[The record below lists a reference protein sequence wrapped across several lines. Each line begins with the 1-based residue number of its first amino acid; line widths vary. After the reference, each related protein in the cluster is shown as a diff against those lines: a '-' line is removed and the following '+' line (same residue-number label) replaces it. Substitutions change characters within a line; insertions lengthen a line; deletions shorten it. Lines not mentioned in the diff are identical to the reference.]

1 MRHPAQSLASTL
13 SVAFALALT
22 TLAGGCAK
30 ADSSAPRT
38 AGALETRPPNSDY
51 KPAFQGQ
58 TRAPGIRSDV
68 ALQVAPVVTGLDHPW
83 GFDFLPDGRMI
94 INELEGRM
102 RIAGRDGALS
112 APIAGLPK
120 VDARGQGGL
129 LDVAVDPDFARNQ
142 TIFFSYSEPRQ
153 GGNGTALAR
162 ARLIDGPQPRLE
174 DLQVIFRQMPTYD
187 SDKHF
192 GSRIVFAPDGTLFL
206 TMGERSDVASR
217 VHAQDL
223 GSDFGKIVRI
233 NKDGSIPNDNPFVG
247 KPGARPEIFS
257 YGNRNVQAAAL
268 HPVTHQLW
276 EIEHG
281 PRGGDELNLIQAGRN
296 YGWPVIS
303 YGIEYSGKK
312 MPGGATAHEGME
324 QPNYYWDPVIAPSGM
339 IFYTGDLFP
348 AWRGNIFVGGLE
360 SQKLVRLV
368 LDGARVTGEEWL
380 LQDQNQRIRDVNQGP
395 DGAIYVA
402 VDGGS
407 ILRVAPKR

>member
-1 MRHPAQSLASTL
+1 MRHPALSLAI
-13 SVAFALALT
+13 ALALAS
-22 TLAGGCAK
+22 LGSGCAK
-30 ADSSAPRT
+30 AGSSASAPA
-38 AGALETRPPNSDY
+38 AGAPLETRPPNSDY
-51 KPAFQGQ
+51 KPAFPGQ
-58 TRAPGIRSDV
+58 TRAPGLHSDI
-68 ALQVAPVVTGLDHPW
+68 ALQVTPVVSGLDRPW
-83 GFDFLPDGRMI
+83 ALDFLPDGRMI

-112 APIAGLPK
+112 PAVAGLPK

-129 LDVAVDPDFARNQ
+129 LDIAVDPDFAHTQ
-142 TIFFSYSEPRQ
+142 TIFFSYAEPRQ

-162 ARLIDGPQPRLE
+162 ARLVDGPQPRLE
-174 DLQVIFRQMPTYD
+174 DVRVIFRQMPTYD

-192 GSRIVFAPDGTLFL
+192 GSRIVFAPDGSLFL

-233 NKDGSIPNDNPFVG
+233 SKDGSIPKDNPFVG
-247 KPGARPEIFS
+247 KAGARPEIFS

-281 PRGGDELNLIQAGRN
+281 PRGGDELNLIEPGKN

-312 MPGGATAHEGME
+312 MPGGQTAHAGME
-324 QPNYYWDPVIAPSGM
+324 QPKYYWDPVIAPSGM

-348 AWRGNIFVGGLE
+348 AWRNNIFVGGLE

-368 LDGARVTGEEWL
+368 LDGERVTGEEWL
-380 LQDQNQRIRDVNQGP
+380 LQDQDQRIRDVAQGP

>member
-1 MRHPAQSLASTL
+1 MRHPALPLAVALVLASLAT
-13 SVAFALALT
+13 
-22 TLAGGCAK
+22 GCAR
-30 ADSSAPRT
+30 ADSST
-38 AGALETRPPNSDY
+38 AGPGAPLETRPPNSDY
-51 KPAFQGQ
+51 KPAFPGQ
-58 TRAPGIRSDV
+58 TRAPGVRSEV
-68 ALQVAPVVTGLDHPW
+68 ALQVTPVVTGLQRPW
-83 GFDFLPDGRMI
+83 AFDFLPDGRMI
-94 INELEGRM
+94 VTEIEGRI
-102 RIAGRDGALS
+102 RIAGTDGRLS
-112 APIAGLPK
+112 APAAGLPK
-120 VDARGQGGL
+120 VDARDQGGL

-142 TIFFSYSEPRQ
+142 TIFFSYAEPRQ

-162 ARLIDGPQPRLE
+162 ARLVDGPQPRLE
-174 DLQVIFRQMPTYD
+174 DVQVIFRQMPTYE
-187 SDKHF
+187 STMHY
-192 GSRIVFAPDGTLFL
+192 GSRIVFAADGTLFL
-206 TMGERSDVASR
+206 TLGERSHRASR

-233 NKDGSIPNDNPFVG
+233 NKDGSIPKDNPFVG
-247 KPGARPEIFS
+247 KAGARPEIWS

-303 YGIEYSGKK
+303 YGIEYSGQK

-339 IFYTGDLFP
+339 IFYTGELFP
-348 AWRGNIFVGGLE
+348 GWRNNIFVGGLE
-360 SQKLVRLV
+360 SQRLVRLV
-368 LDGARVTGEEWL
+368 LEGDRVVGEEWL
-380 LQDQNQRIRDVNQGP
+380 LQDQDERIRDVGQGP

>member
-1 MRHPAQSLASTL
+1 MRHPALSLAI
-13 SVAFALALT
+13 ALALAS
-22 TLAGGCAK
+22 LGSGCAK
-30 ADSSAPRT
+30 AGSSASAPA
-38 AGALETRPPNSDY
+38 AGAPLETRPPNSDY
-51 KPAFQGQ
+51 KPAFPGQ
-58 TRAPGIRSDV
+58 TRAPGLHSDI
-68 ALQVAPVVTGLDHPW
+68 ALQVTPVVSGLDRPW
-83 GFDFLPDGRMI
+83 ALDFLPDGRMI

-112 APIAGLPK
+112 PAVAGLPK

-129 LDVAVDPDFARNQ
+129 LDIAVDPDFAHTQ
-142 TIFFSYSEPRQ
+142 TIFFSYAEPRQ

-162 ARLIDGPQPRLE
+162 ARLVDGPQPRLE
-174 DLQVIFRQMPTYD
+174 DVRVIFRQMPTYD

-233 NKDGSIPNDNPFVG
+233 SKDGSIPKDNPFVG
-247 KPGARPEIFS
+247 KAGARPEIFS

-281 PRGGDELNLIQAGRN
+281 PRGGDELNLIEPGKN

-303 YGIEYSGKK
+303 YGVEYSGAKIGEGTQK
-312 MPGGATAHEGME
+312 AGME
-324 QPNYYWDPVIAPSGM
+324 QPIYFWDPVIAPSGM
-339 IFYTGDLFP
+339 AFYDGKLFP
-348 AWRGNIFVGGLE
+348 AWKGSLFVGGLA
-360 SQKLVRLV
+360 STHLARLT
-368 LDGARVTGEEWL
+368 LKGDRVVGEEWL
-380 LQDQNQRIRDVNQGP
+380 LDDMGQRIRDVRTGP
-395 DGAIYVA
+395 DGALWLLTDEA
-402 VDGGS
+402 DGRV
-407 ILRVAPKR
+407 LRLTPK